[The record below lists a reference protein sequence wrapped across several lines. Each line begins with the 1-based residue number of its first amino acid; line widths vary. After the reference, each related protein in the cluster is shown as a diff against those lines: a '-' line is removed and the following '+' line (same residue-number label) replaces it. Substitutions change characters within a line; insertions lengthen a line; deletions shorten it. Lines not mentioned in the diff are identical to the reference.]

1 MLLLTTLLISI
12 VITIALMPYSRELAC
27 RLQAVDRPNQR
38 KIHEQDM
45 PKCGGMAMAVGAMT
59 PIMLWAPMTA
69 FNKGMLIGTL
79 IIVLFG
85 VADDIKDLSPYMK
98 LLGQLLAAIVAIFV
112 GGVQISDLGNL
123 LPAGII
129 LPMWLT
135 IPLTIIVII
144 GVTNATNL
152 SDGLDGLAG
161 GIALLIFLCI
171 GYLGAV
177 EGDWYVTMASI
188 AIGGAVFGFLRFNS
202 YPAQLFM
209 GDAGSQLLG
218 FVAILL
224 SIKLT
229 QQSNQLSV
237 LLPLIIIGL
246 PILDTLTV
254 MIKRLAKGRSPF
266 AADRTHFH
274 HQLME
279 IGLYHTEAV
288 LVIYVAQSLLVV
300 FAIVYHQLNDLLILS
315 FYLFFACSVIG
326 SFHLFAKTGYR
337 VNRDLFLNQIKR
349 KLQPLK
355 DRGQAIKLAFGF
367 VKFGVPFLL
376 LFNAMFP
383 SPGSRYYYLYSI
395 GFLILLALEWFMKKQ
410 FLDRVVKLG
419 LYLLTPFVIYHCDQ
433 GLYQYMN
440 PTFIIF
446 YNLLYLVLLIAVFFT
461 MRLTR
466 RANGFKSSTLDFL
479 VIFVILLIPNLPDAA
494 IKGYHLGLVA
504 VKSVILYYSYEVL
517 VGEVREKKIGLPF
530 SIAIFII
537 GIKSFFLGF

>member
-12 VITIALMPYSRELAC
+12 VITIALMPFTRELAC

-59 PIMLWAPMTA
+59 PLVLWAPMTD
-69 FNKGMLIGTL
+69 FNKSLLIGTV

-85 VADDIKDLSPYMK
+85 IADDIKDLSPYMK
-98 LLGQLLAAIVAIFV
+98 LLGQFLAAIVAIFI
-112 GGVQISDLGNL
+112 GGIRIADFGNL
-123 LPAGII
+123 LPAGIVM
-129 LPMWLT
+129 PQWLV
-135 IPLTIIVII
+135 IPVTVVVII

-171 GYLGAV
+171 GYLGAI
-177 EGDWYVTMASI
+177 EKDWYVTMACI
-188 AIGGAVFGFLRFNS
+188 AVGGAVFGFLRFNS
-202 YPAQLFM
+202 HPAQLFM

-218 FVAILL
+218 FVAIML

-229 QQSNQLSV
+229 QQSDRLSV

-274 HQLME
+274 HQLIE
-279 IGLYHTEAV
+279 IGFFHTEAV
-288 LVIYVAQSLLVV
+288 LVIYVAQSLLIT
-300 FAIVYHQLNDLLILS
+300 FAIVYHQLNDWLILS
-315 FYLFFACSVIG
+315 FYLCFSLSVLGSSHFFE
-326 SFHLFAKTGYR
+326 KTGYR
-337 VNRDLFLNQIKR
+337 VNRDLFLNKIKAR
-349 KLQPLK
+349 LQPLK
-355 DRGQAIKLAFGF
+355 DRGQAIKIAFGI
-367 VKFGVPFLL
+367 VKYGVPSLL
-376 LFNAMFP
+376 LFNALFP
-383 SPGSRYYYLYSI
+383 SPGGRYYFIYSI
-395 GFLILLALEWFMKKQ
+395 IFLALLAIEWFLKKP
-410 FLDRVVKLG
+410 FLDRLIKLG
-419 LYLLTPFVIYHCDQ
+419 LYLLTPFIIYHCDQ
-433 GLYQYMN
+433 GLYMYLD
-440 PTFIIF
+440 PTFIIA

-479 VIFVILLIPNLPDAA
+479 VIFVILLIPNLPGAA

-504 VKSVILYYSYEVL
+504 VKAVILYYSYEVL
-517 VGEVREKKIGLPF
+517 VGETRKKRLGLPF
-530 SIAIFII
+530 SIAIFVI
-537 GIKSFFLGF
+537 GIKSYFLGI